1 MALFSRRKSER
12 GTDDALSGGSAGF
25 PEDSGEDPRS
35 GAAVP
40 ADGPWDSEEVDDD
53 GDDTRIDLG
62 SLRVPAIDGM
72 QLRMESPGPGGGIQ
86 AVSLVLGGSTLEL
99 RAFAAP
105 RTAGV
110 WDELRAD
117 ITAELTRA
125 KASCRVLTG
134 PHGPEILAQVPVRG
148 PGGQPMNVPARFI
161 GVDGPR
167 WFLRGVLQGRA
178 AMDDGAAR
186 ALREVFDDVVVVRD
200 GQARPPR
207 ELLPLHAPGAVGG
220 PEAEDLPGL
229 EPLTPG
235 PTISE
240 IR

>member
-105 RTAGV
+105 RTEGI

-117 ITAELTRA
+117 ILDELGRAQARTQEVDGENGIEIIAE
-125 KASCRVLTG
+125 
-134 PHGPEILAQVPVRG
+134 VPVRNAEG
-148 PGGQPMNVPARFI
+148 ATGTVQVRFL
-161 GVDGPR
+161 GADGPR
-167 WFLRGVLQGRA
+167 WFLRGVLQGPA
-178 AMDDGAAR
+178 AVDEAAAR
-186 ALREVFDDVVVVRD
+186 ELRDVFRGVVVVRD

-207 ELLPLHAPGAVGG
+207 EILPLHIPGAAVS
-220 PEAEDLPGL
+220 PQTEDLPGL
-229 EPLTPG
+229 DPLAPG
-235 PTISE
+235 PTIAE
-240 IR
+240 VR

>member
-1 MALFSRRKSER
+1 M
-12 GTDDALSGGSAGF
+12 
-25 PEDSGEDPRS
+25 
-35 GAAVP
+35 
-40 ADGPWDSEEVDDD
+40 
-53 GDDTRIDLG
+53 
-62 SLRVPAIDGM
+62 
-72 QLRMESPGPGGGIQ
+72 
-86 AVSLVLGGSTLEL
+86 
-99 RAFAAP
+99 
-105 RTAGV
+105 

-125 KASCRVLTG
+125 RASCRVLTG

-178 AMDDGAAR
+178 ATDDEAAR

>member
-1 MALFSRRKSER
+1 MGLFSRRRHDDPEPAPEEAGAPAPAEPR
-12 GTDDALSGGSAGF
+12 GT
-25 PEDSGEDPRS
+25 
-35 GAAVP
+35 
-40 ADGPWDSEEVDDD
+40 GPWDRD
-53 GDDTRIDLG
+53 GAPEAPHGRVDLG
-62 SLRVPAIDGM
+62 SLRVPVVDGM
-72 QLRMESPGPGGGIQ
+72 QLRLESPRPGAE
-86 AVSLVLGGSTLEL
+86 AVAVILVLGGSTLEL

-178 AMDDGAAR
+178 ATDDEAAR
-186 ALREVFDDVVVVRD
+186 ALREVFDDVVRD